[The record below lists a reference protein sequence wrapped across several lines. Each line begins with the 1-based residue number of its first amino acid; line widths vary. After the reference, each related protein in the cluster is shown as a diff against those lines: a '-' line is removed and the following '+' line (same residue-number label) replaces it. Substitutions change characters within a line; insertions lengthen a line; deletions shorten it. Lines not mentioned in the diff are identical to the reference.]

1 MEIATFCRSALGRQ
15 IRGYVQNLQNKVAVI
30 TGAASGIGFALAQ
43 RFASAGMKL
52 VLADVEE
59 DALSSAER
67 LLADAGAEVLSMLTD
82 VSVEDQVHRL
92 ADETFRCFGTAH
104 IVCNNAGVGPGG
116 VSWEIPTRVWE
127 WVLGVDLWGVIYG
140 IQAFVPRLVAQN
152 EGHVVNTA
160 SVGGLIGGPGMGPY
174 EAAKHAVVGL
184 SQSLEHDLRLV
195 NSNVHASV
203 VCPSFTRTR
212 MNDSGRNWPA
222 RYGAAPESGLA
233 PGHPLLRHRF
243 AEAAA
248 SGSATDPADVADLV
262 HTAVINNRFWVLTED
277 HPEQR
282 LVPHYEGMLEGTLP

>member
-1 MEIATFCRSALGRQ
+1 MQ
-15 IRGYVQNLQNKVAVI
+15 DLQNKVAVI
-30 TGAASGIGFALAQ
+30 TGGASGIGFAFAQ

-67 LLADAGAEVLSMLTD
+67 LLADAGAEVLSVLTD

-92 ADETFRCFGTAH
+92 ADETFRRFGTAH
-104 IVCNNAGVGPGG
+104 VVCNNAGVGPGG

-195 NSNVHASV
+195 NSNVHATV

-222 RYGAAPESGLA
+222 RYGAAPESGLE

-243 AEAAA
+243 QDAAA
-248 SGSATDPADVADLV
+248 SGSATDPADVADQV
-262 HTAVINNRFWVLTED
+262 HDAVINNRFWVLTED

-282 LVPHYEGMLEGTLP
+282 LVPHYEGMLEGTLDDS